1 MSLGGKS
8 ASALVKRARFA
19 GRMIQWANESNVSF
33 FPLDISTVR
42 DFMKTLETASAIKEC
57 GETLNFLVHV
67 VGVDSPLD
75 VRERPAIKGAIRGAP
90 ERTKDFKQSRVLSVR
105 EVKILESLLFS
116 QDVDPVDRYGA
127 GVFLFQIYS
136 RARVSD
142 VLRWIST
149 ETGVIWKPEPWI
161 TRQQNAWEDLA
172 FGNLVRRKRAGASWQ
187 PSDVLYGQHSGTPR
201 LAVLHLP
208 FSSRGMDLGGFP
220 NFCIPLPFLP
230 LPVRCHL
237 EAEDL
242 ELRQFAC
249 GWRRRK
255 LTCKERQQMEYDL
268 GIRLQG
274 WQH

>member
-1 MSLGGKS
+1 MGHNLAGSKVGDLLTRDGVNGIDLMSDVMGGKS
-8 ASALVKRARFA
+8 TSTLVKRARFA
-19 GRMIQWANESNVSF
+19 GRMIPWANESKVSF

-75 VRERPAIKGAIRGAP
+75 AREHPAIKGAIRGAR

-142 VLRWIST
+142 IRNLSRFEVDINGDRGYLEARTLDHKAAKRVGGLGQLLVLVAPIQGLSEAPWGKEFLKVSDSV
-149 ETGVIWKPEPWI
+149 GVKLSE
-161 TRQQNAWEDLA
+161 
-172 FGNLVRRKRAGASWQ
+172 GRRG
-187 PSDVLYGQHSGTPR
+187 PLLPR
-201 LAVLHLP
+201 LLP
-208 FSSRGMDLGGFP
+208 SG
-220 NFCIPLPFLP
+220 
-230 LPVRCHL
+230 
-237 EAEDL
+237 E
-242 ELRQFAC
+242 
-249 GWRRRK
+249 
-255 LTCKERQQMEYDL
+255 
-268 GIRLQG
+268 
-274 WQH
+274 